1 MNELKVDQLVLV
13 MLSSSSSLILELK
26 HLTTLC
32 LLKSFKMIKNPPVD
46 VLFRS
51 GQRASRDAERNGL
64 ITI

>member
-26 HLTTLC
+26 HLTT
-32 LLKSFKMIKNPPVD
+32 IKNPP